1 MEKLLLSQCVKR
13 FMDHAIDTVKSMDGA
28 PEHSEQEQKDVLSN
42 IDTLFGYLHELKA
55 SYLDNTPGEVEKL
68 VDPEYITQAGR
79 S

>member
-28 PEHSEQEQKDVLSN
+28 AEHTGQEQKDVLRN
-42 IDTLFGYLHELKA
+42 IDTLLGYLHELKG
-55 SYLDNTPGEVEKL
+55 SYLGYTPGEIEKL
-68 VDPEYITQAGR
+68 VDPEYIIQAGR